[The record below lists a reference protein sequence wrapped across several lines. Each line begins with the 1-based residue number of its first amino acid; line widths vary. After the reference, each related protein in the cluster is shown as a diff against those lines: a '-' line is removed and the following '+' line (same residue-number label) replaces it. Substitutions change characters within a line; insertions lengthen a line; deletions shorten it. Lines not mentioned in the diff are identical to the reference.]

1 MSIMLTP
8 REPNFTNNLL
18 TFRVLEKNRI
28 KLFHFSMRWYCGIDL
43 PTLLQHNT
51 QDRFVSHRNEVR
63 HSQDP
68 VKGPPVYRCLK
79 GTDSGT
85 GPARYR
91 SKLGG
96 LIQNNIFFFFQYSC
110 FRLSN
115 GRVKIYHRV
124 PPCLWVKVKA
134 GDINTWQ
141 FISWRIFKELTMSCS
156 EDPKLKQ
163 IWSLFFLIL
172 PSLKLS
178 ASCVVLFRSVY
189 STQSSSYYFF
199 FFMINELNR
208 GTVL

>member
-1 MSIMLTP
+1 
-8 REPNFTNNLL
+8 
-18 TFRVLEKNRI
+18 
-28 KLFHFSMRWYCGIDL
+28 MRWGIVRTQSKDL
-43 PTLLQHNT
+43 LCT
-51 QDRFVSHRNEVR
+51 DVW
-63 HSQDP
+63 
-68 VKGPPVYRCLK
+68 KGRTRGPGPRD
-79 GTDSGT
+79 TD
-85 GPARYR
+85 
-91 SKLGG
+91 
-96 LIQNNIFFFFQYSC
+96 QNSEGWFKIIYFFFFQYSC

-172 PSLKLS
+172 SSLKLS

-199 FFMINELNR
+199 FFMNNELNR